1 MNIKNIILSVIV
13 CVPVSMMAQNV
24 WERPDTETVQPK
36 KETANKKEPL
46 SDERY
51 LANAV
56 PEVNGK
62 VEWQLDVDVPG
73 KNAKQLYDTMLG
85 YMTSITKEENQ
96 LEGSTVALVNKQDH
110 IIVTNMKEWLV
121 FKDNFIA
128 LDRTKFF
135 YNLVTTCTDGHVN
148 VRMNRLMYRYEEQRE
163 GGGHVLKAEE
173 YINDKNALNKK
184 KTKMYK
190 GVAKFRRKTI
200 DRKDY
205 LFSSIV
211 QLLTKKTQE

>member
-1 MNIKNIILSVIV
+1 
-13 CVPVSMMAQNV
+13 
-24 WERPDTETVQPK
+24 
-36 KETANKKEPL
+36 
-46 SDERY
+46 
-51 LANAV
+51 
-56 PEVNGK
+56 
-62 VEWQLDVDVPG
+62 
-73 KNAKQLYDTMLG
+73 
-85 YMTSITKEENQ
+85 
-96 LEGSTVALVNKQDH
+96 
-110 IIVTNMKEWLV
+110 
-121 FKDNFIA
+121 
-128 LDRTKFF
+128 
-135 YNLVTTCTDGHVN
+135 
-148 VRMNRLMYRYEEQRE
+148 MYRYEEQRE